1 MLRQF
6 RKYAEA
12 EIDLALIEQ
21 TARRAQKSAMRAKLA
36 EPRIHT
42 EMKPLWFKAAAAT
55 NPGLLV
61 RLGAVGVVLLS
72 VAAAFA

>member
-1 MLRQF
+1 
-6 RKYAEA
+6 
-12 EIDLALIEQ
+12 
-21 TARRAQKSAMRAKLA
+21 MRATLA